1 MTLFTA
7 TKNRQA
13 DKDGKQPPVS
23 KKKRLSRADRRQ
35 IEAAIARANRTDR
48 KEKSAQDSIPY
59 ERMWPDGICRVADG
73 HYTKTIQFQ
82 DINYQLS
89 QNEDKAAI
97 FEGWCDFLNYF
108 DSSIQFQLSFLN
120 LAASEETFARA
131 INIPLQ
137 GDDFDSIRVEYMTM
151 LQNQLAKGNNGLI
164 KTKYLTFGVDA
175 DSLKAAKPR
184 LERIETDILNNF
196 KRVGVAAESLDGKA
210 RLAQLHGIFHMDEQ
224 VPFRFEWEWLA
235 PSGLSTKDFIAPS
248 SFEFRTGKQF
258 RMGKKYG
265 AVSFLQ
271 ILAPEL
277 NDRML
282 ADFLDMESSLIVSLH
297 IQSVDQIKA
306 IKTVKRKITD
316 LDKSKIEE
324 QKKAV
329 RAGYD
334 MDIIPSDLATY
345 GAEAKKLLQDL
356 QSRNERMFLVTFLV
370 LNTADNPRQ
379 LDNNVF
385 QASSIA
391 QKYNCQLTRLDFQQ
405 EEGLMSALPLGLNQ
419 IEIQRGLTTSSTAI
433 FVPFTTQELF
443 QNGKEALY
451 YGINALSNNLIMV
464 DRKLLKNPNGLIL
477 GTPGCFDGETR
488 ILLADGSTPTFAELV
503 EAGITEAMVK
513 AYDYDTGEIVD
524 ARAIDIR
531 IEKYVD
537 ELKVIELEDGTRLC
551 CTDTHLIMDA
561 DGQFIEANK
570 ITDGQRLSGG
580 HVAVRVAFQRLPE
593 KVPVYDLTVPKYGNF
608 LLANGLIVH
617 NSGKSFSAKR
627 EIANC
632 FLLTNDDII
641 ICDPEAEY
649 APLVERLHGQVIKI
663 SPTSTNYINPMDL
676 NLDYSED
683 ESPLS
688 LKSDFILS
696 LCELIVGGKEGLQ
709 PVQKTIIDR
718 CVRLVYQTYLNDPRP
733 ENMPILEDL
742 YNLLRAQDE
751 KEAQYIATALEIYV
765 IGSLNVFNHQS
776 NVDINNRIVC
786 YDIKELGKQ
795 LKKIG
800 MLVVQDQVWNR
811 VTINRA
817 AHKSTRYYIDE
828 MHLLLKEEQTA
839 AYTVEI
845 WKRFRKWGGIPTGI
859 TQNVKD
865 LLSSREVENIFENSD
880 FVYMLNQ
887 AGGDRQILA
896 KQLGIS
902 PHQLSYVT
910 HSSEGEGLLFYGSTI
925 LPFVD
930 HFPKNTELYRIMTTK
945 PQELKKEDE

>member
-1 MTLFTA
+1 M
-7 TKNRQA
+7 
-13 DKDGKQPPVS
+13 QPVKA
-23 KKKRLSRADRRQ
+23 KKKLSRADRKQ
-35 IEAAIARANRTDR
+35 IEAAIARANRTDK

-59 ERMWPDGICRVADG
+59 ERMWPDGICRVSDG

-89 QNEDKAAI
+89 QNEDKTAI

-108 DSSIQFQLSFLN
+108 DSSIQFELSFLN

-131 INIPLQ
+131 ISIPLQ

-164 KTKYLTFGVDA
+164 KTKYLTFGIDA
-175 DSLKAAKPR
+175 DSIKAAKPR

-196 KRVGVAAESLDGKA
+196 KRLGVAAETLDGKA

-224 VPFRFEWEWLA
+224 LLFRFEWDWL
-235 PSGLSTKDFIAPS
+235 PTSGLSTKDFIAPS

-265 AVSFLQ
+265 AVSFVQ

-282 ADFLDMESSLIVSLH
+282 ADFLDMESNLIVSLH

-345 GAEAKKLLQDL
+345 GVEAKKLLQDL

-405 EEGLMSALPLGLNQ
+405 EEGLMSCLPLGLNQ

-477 GTPGCFDGETR
+477 GTPG
-488 ILLADGSTPTFAELV
+488 
-503 EAGITEAMVK
+503 
-513 AYDYDTGEIVD
+513 
-524 ARAIDIR
+524 
-531 IEKYVD
+531 
-537 ELKVIELEDGTRLC
+537 
-551 CTDTHLIMDA
+551 
-561 DGQFIEANK
+561 
-570 ITDGQRLSGG
+570 
-580 HVAVRVAFQRLPE
+580 
-593 KVPVYDLTVPKYGNF
+593 
-608 LLANGLIVH
+608 
-617 NSGKSFSAKR
+617 SGKSFSAKR

-632 FLLTNDDII
+632 FLLTSDEVEIL
-641 ICDPEAEY
+641 DPEAEY

-676 NLDYSED
+676 NLDYSDD

-718 CVRLVYQTYLNDPRP
+718 CVRLVYQDYLNDPRP

-742 YNLLRAQDE
+742 YNLLRSQEE

-765 IGSLNVFNHQS
+765 TGSLNVFNHQS

>member
-1 MTLFTA
+1 M
-7 TKNRQA
+7 
-13 DKDGKQPPVS
+13 
-23 KKKRLSRADRRQ
+23 KKLSRADRKQ
-35 IEAAIARANRTDR
+35 IEAAIARANRTD
-48 KEKSAQDSIPY
+48 KKKKSAQDSIPY
-59 ERMWPDGICRVADG
+59 ERMWPDGICRVAG
-73 HYTKTIQFQ
+73 SRYTKTIQFQ

-89 QNEDKAAI
+89 QNEDKTAI

-137 GDDFDSIRVEYMTM
+137 GDDFDSIRVEYTTM
-151 LQNQLAKGNNGLI
+151 LQNQLARGNNGLI
-164 KTKYLTFGVDA
+164 KTKYLTFGIDA

-196 KRVGVAAESLDGKA
+196 KRLGVAAETLDGKA

-224 VPFRFEWEWLA
+224 VPFRFEWDWLA

-248 SFEFRTGKQF
+248 GFEFRTGKQF

-316 LDKSKIEE
+316 LDRSKIEE

-379 LDNNVF
+379 LGNNVF

-663 SPTSTNYINPMDL
+663 SPTSSNYINPMDL
-676 NLDYSED
+676 NLDYSDD

-718 CVRLVYQTYLNDPRP
+718 CVRLVYQDYLNDPRP

-765 IGSLNVFNHQS
+765 TGSLNVFNHQS

>member
-7 TKNRQA
+7 KKNRQA

-35 IEAAIARANRTDR
+35 IEAAIARANRTDK

-59 ERMWPDGICRVADG
+59 ERMWPDGICRLADG

-89 QNEDKAAI
+89 QNEDKTAI

-108 DSSIQFQLSFLN
+108 DSSIRFQLSFLN

-131 INIPLQ
+131 ISIPLQ
-137 GDDFDSIRVEYMTM
+137 GDDFDSIRTEYMTM

-164 KTKYLTFGVDA
+164 KTKFLTFGIDA

-196 KRVGVAAESLDGKA
+196 KRLGVAAEALDGKA

-248 SFEFRTGKQF
+248 GFEFRTGKQF

-282 ADFLDMESSLIVSLH
+282 ADFLDMESSLVVSLH

-334 MDIIPSDLATY
+334 MDIIPFDLATY
-345 GAEAKKLLQDL
+345 GNEAKKLLQDL

-379 LDNNVF
+379 LDNNIF
-385 QASSIA
+385 QAGSIA

-405 EEGLMSALPLGLNQ
+405 EEGLMSCLPLGLNQ

-433 FVPFTTQELF
+433 FVSFTTQELF

-451 YGINALSNNLIMV
+451 YGINALSSNLIMV

-477 GTPGCFDGETR
+477 GTPG
-488 ILLADGSTPTFAELV
+488 
-503 EAGITEAMVK
+503 
-513 AYDYDTGEIVD
+513 
-524 ARAIDIR
+524 
-531 IEKYVD
+531 
-537 ELKVIELEDGTRLC
+537 
-551 CTDTHLIMDA
+551 
-561 DGQFIEANK
+561 
-570 ITDGQRLSGG
+570 
-580 HVAVRVAFQRLPE
+580 
-593 KVPVYDLTVPKYGNF
+593 
-608 LLANGLIVH
+608 
-617 NSGKSFSAKR
+617 SGKSFSAKR

-649 APLVERLHGQVIKI
+649 APLVERLHGQVIQI

-676 NLDYSED
+676 NLGYSDD

-718 CVRLVYQTYLNDPRP
+718 CVRLVYQTYLNDPCP

-742 YNLLRAQDE
+742 YNLLREQDE

-765 IGSLNVFNHQS
+765 TGSLNVFNHQS

-930 HFPKNTELYRIMTTK
+930 HFPKDTELYRIMTTK
-945 PQELKKEDE
+945 LSDLSQISDQKEMKEDE